1 MTETGSLTH
10 IIQLVD
16 DKLVAL
22 LDGKNVMVWD
32 FVRDLRAEWSC
43 RPGQYFHDMF
53 VSVDDVMLTDG
64 RGVTQIKL
72 PKLNQGPTLAS
83 MEFSIT
89 YPG

>member
-32 FVRDLRAEWSC
+32 FVHDLRAEWSS
-43 RPGQYFHDMF
+43 RPGQYFR
-53 VSVDDVMLTDG
+53 VSL
-64 RGVTQIKL
+64 
-72 PKLNQGPTLAS
+72 
-83 MEFSIT
+83 
-89 YPG
+89 